1 METAL
6 RFCGYIGATLIVFG
20 VLGAVVVG
28 SFVSQPILL
37 MHIVLGIL
45 CLVAW
50 GLTSGLT
57 SLNKAKGALTGR
69 TARFGAHAVAYS
81 VVAAGLLIV
90 VNIFVALNE
99 KRWDLTEQGVYSLS
113 PKSAKVIAG
122 LQRPLKLVAL
132 KAPQAHNEDQTR
144 ELLQLYKYAN
154 DKKVA
159 FDIIDPRVKPVE
171 VDSMGMK
178 AGNLLYVEYGEGD
191 AKAANRL
198 NQIDEQSITNAII
211 KLSRGESKKLY
222 YVQGHGEPSLESQDA
237 GGMKEFSDALEDE
250 HIKIEGLLLA
260 KTGNVPADAAAV
272 VLAAPSKTI
281 PQPER
286 DALVK
291 YAQDGGRLIL
301 FANPEDRESDDV
313 RTIAKEFGISVGDDV
328 ILDQQLRL
336 FAGPQLAVQFLAQ
349 QFSAH
354 PITTGMTNAEPLVF
368 TFAASVTAP
377 TSPQA
382 GSSYVELVKSGNN
395 SWAEKSLTSLFD
407 PAGATAALDPDDLK
421 GPVSIAVAMER
432 QIKAADKSK
441 SDEPSFSTMSRV
453 VVFGDGTWAQNGN
466 LTAMGNRDM
475 ILNAVNWTV
484 GEEGG
489 VAIGPKSIRT
499 SAAPIPQAT
508 FNVILALSFLGP
520 ELILLFGL
528 FVWWRR
534 RASLA

>member
-37 MHIVLGIL
+37 LHIVLGAL

-50 GLTSGLT
+50 ALTSGLA
-57 SLNKAKGALTGR
+57 SLSKARGAITGR

-90 VNIFVALNE
+90 ANIFVALNE

-113 PKSAKVIAG
+113 PKSAKIVAG
-122 LQRPLKLVAL
+122 LDKPLKIVAI
-132 KAPQAHNEDQTR
+132 KAPQSHNEEQTR

-154 DKKVA
+154 DKRVS

-178 AGNLLYVEYGEGD
+178 AGNLLYIEYGEGD
-191 AKAANRL
+191 SKAANRL

-211 KLSRGESKKLY
+211 KLSRGASKKLY

-237 GGMKEFSDALEDE
+237 GGMKEFVAALEDE
-250 HIKIEGLLLA
+250 HTKLEGLILA
-260 KTGNVPADAAAV
+260 QAGNVPSDAAAV
-272 VLAAPSKTI
+272 VLTAPSRSI
-281 PQPER
+281 PQAER
-286 DALVK
+286 DSLIK
-291 YAQDGGRLIL
+291 YAKDGGRLIL

-313 RTIAKEFGISVGDDV
+313 RTIAKEFGITVGDDV

-349 QFSAH
+349 EFSSH
-354 PITTGMTNAEPLVF
+354 PITAGMTNAEPLVF
-368 TFAASVTAP
+368 TFASSVVAP
-377 TSPQA
+377 TEPESR
-382 GSSYVELVKSGNN
+382 SSYVELIKSGAN
-395 SWAEKSLTSLFD
+395 SWGEKNLSSLFD
-407 PAGATAALDPDDLK
+407 PAGAKAALDPDDLK

-432 QIKAADKSK
+432 QIKAADKAK
-441 SDEPSFSTMSRV
+441 SDEPSFSTMTRV
-453 VVFGDGTWAQNGN
+453 VVFGDGTWVQNGN
-466 LTAMGNRDM
+466 LSAMGNRDM
-475 ILNAVNWTV
+475 ALNAINWTV